1 MRTRTANK
9 VSLLCF
15 GVPPLCGGYRLIR
28 TNKLFLLLLCFV
40 IVSTSFATIQPQS
53 NNTSQNGQELIV
65 PSSMWDK
72 IKSTGLTGFVLFV
85 VSVIGVSYALER
97 VFNLRQDKIAPNG
110 VLEGARELWN
120 REQYDKILQ
129 QQGQHDSTFGRI
141 IKTLVKNKHCK
152 SADLSMMAGDISSR
166 ELKIQ
171 MQRAYPLAVVAT
183 ISPLI
188 GLMGTVIGMI
198 GAFDAVAHA
207 NTMGDPSIMAESIS
221 YALVT
226 TAMGLIIAVPALAL
240 YHFFRIRTNA
250 FALILEERV
259 NELINDW
266 FMNGEDYH
274 AREA

>member
-1 MRTRTANK
+1 MNP
-9 VSLLCF
+9 SLFRIKIMLVLFTVLCSIPIAYAQQTD
-15 GVPPLCGGYRLIR
+15 VPGSAEDILP
-28 TNKLFLLLLCFV
+28 
-40 IVSTSFATIQPQS
+40 ST
-53 NNTSQNGQELIV
+53 
-65 PSSMWDK
+65 MWDK
-72 IKSTGLTGFVLFV
+72 ITSTGLTGLILIL
-85 VSVIGVSYALER
+85 VSIIGAAYALER
-97 VFNLRQDKIAPNG
+97 TFNLRRDKIVPNG
-110 VLEGARELWN
+110 LLESAQDLWAK
-120 REQYDKILQ
+120 QHYDKILE
-129 QQGQHDSTFGRI
+129 QQGDHHSTLGRI

-152 SADLSMMAGDISSR
+152 TADLSMMAGDISSR

-183 ISPLI
+183 ISPLL

-240 YHFFRIRTNA
+240 YHYFRIRTQS
-250 FALILEERV
+250 FALLLEERV
-259 NELINDW
+259 NDMINDW

>member
-1 MRTRTANK
+1 MWTIT
-9 VSLLCF
+9 
-15 GVPPLCGGYRLIR
+15 
-28 TNKLFLLLLCFV
+28 TNKMTIIVLCLV
-40 IVSTSFATIQPQS
+40 IIGASLSTLHAQKTDPAE
-53 NNTSQNGQELIV
+53 NGQELIV

-72 IKSTGLTGFVLFV
+72 IKSTGLTGFVLFI

-97 VFNLRQDKIAPNG
+97 TFNLRQDKIAPNG
-110 VLEGARELWN
+110 LLEAAQELWN
-120 REQYDKILQ
+120 GAQYDKILQ

-141 IKTLVKNKHCK
+141 IKSLVKNKHCK

-166 ELKIQ
+166 ELQIQ

-240 YHFFRIRTNA
+240 YHFFRIRTNS
-250 FALILEERV
+250 FALLLEERV

>member
-1 MRTRTANK
+1 MKRLGFGM
-9 VSLLCF
+9 VLIFVYCILLSSAA
-15 GVPPLCGGYRLIR
+15 GLSQTTSPPDAEE
-28 TNKLFLLLLCFV
+28 
-40 IVSTSFATIQPQS
+40 IVLPST
-53 NNTSQNGQELIV
+53 
-65 PSSMWDK
+65 MWDK
-72 IKSTGLTGFVLFV
+72 IKSTGLSGFILLV

-97 VFNLRQDKIAPNG
+97 AFNLRQDKIVPNHLLDSAQEFWKSKQFNKL
-110 VLEGARELWN
+110 LENPGH
-120 REQYDKILQ
+120 
-129 QQGQHDSTFGRI
+129 HDSTLGRI
-141 IKTLVKNKHCK
+141 IKTMVKNRHC
-152 SADLSMMAGDISSR
+152 STADISTMAGDIASR

-240 YHFFRIRTNA
+240 YHFFRIRTTA
-250 FALILEERV
+250 FALLLEERV
-259 NELINDW
+259 NEMINDW
-266 FMNGEDYH
+266 FLNGEDYH
-274 AREA
+274 ARQA

>member
-1 MRTRTANK
+1 MRK
-9 VSLLCF
+9 P
-15 GVPPLCGGYRLIR
+15 G
-28 TNKLFLLLLCFV
+28 
-40 IVSTSFATIQPQS
+40 FA
-53 NNTSQNGQELIV
+53 
-65 PSSMWDK
+65 
-72 IKSTGLTGFVLFV
+72 KSTGFTGMVLML
-85 VSVIGVSYALER
+85 VSVIGLSYALER
-97 VFNLRQDKIAPNG
+97 VFNLRQDRIVPNG
-110 VLEGARELWN
+110 LAKSAQELWN
-120 REQYDKILQ
+120 AKNFERLLDDPGK
-129 QQGQHDSTFGRI
+129 HDSTFGRI
-141 IKTLVKNKHCK
+141 IKTLVKNKHC
-152 SADLSMMAGDISSR
+152 STADLSMMAGDISSR

-240 YHFFRIRTNA
+240 YHFFRIRTNS
-250 FALILEERV
+250 FALMLEEQV
-259 NELINDW
+259 NDLINDW

-274 AREA
+274 ARQN